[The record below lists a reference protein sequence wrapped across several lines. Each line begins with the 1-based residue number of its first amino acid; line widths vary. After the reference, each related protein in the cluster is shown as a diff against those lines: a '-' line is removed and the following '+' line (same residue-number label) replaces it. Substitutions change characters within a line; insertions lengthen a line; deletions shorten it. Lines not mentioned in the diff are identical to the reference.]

1 MQICT
6 MKIEDY
12 DRVYQLWIRTPGMG
26 LTNLDDSK
34 EGIEKYLKR
43 NPSTCFVAKE
53 EERLLG
59 VILGGH
65 DGRRGYIYHMA
76 VEESERKKGIGTALL
91 EASLEAF
98 RREGITKT
106 ALVAYDSN
114 EEGNEFW
121 ERRDFVLRKDLVYR
135 TKDLVDLE
143 VILP

>member
-1 MQICT
+1 MKICT

-12 DRVYQLWIRTPGMG
+12 DRVYRLWIRTPGMG

>member
-76 VEESERKKGIGTALL
+76 VEKSERKKGIGTALL

-114 EEGNEFW
+114 DEGNEFW

-135 TKDLVDLE
+135 TKDLVDME